1 MIAKSHL
8 AVVIRASLVVHALL
22 GVYIGNCAGG
32 VMVLRLSIRAGHVG
46 RALGELL
53 EGHPLL

>member
-1 MIAKSHL
+1 MTEGGYL
-8 AVVIRASLVVHALL
+8 AVVVRASLVVHALL

-32 VMVLRLSIRAGHVG
+32 IMVLRLSIRAGHLC